1 MENNWLFVL
10 VTALLVMGNLYLL
23 FTSQQGDTLILIN
36 KYRTP
41 FWDYF
46 FKIGTKFGEPVA
58 YVGVALIISSVSYR
72 KATFAVM
79 AGLAAGIL
87 AALLKLYFAEARP
100 MRWFF
105 DNFEGIWH
113 GLNHFEEEWRSWDE
127 TGSFPSGH
135 TSSAFALYG
144 FIAFNARRGKLAIT
158 LLCVVLAVMV
168 GFSRMYLL
176 YHFLR
181 DVTAGAALGTVVA
194 IAAYYAQGRFF
205 TDKPRL
211 DEGWWARR
219 SGALP
224 PVDGRVQLPSDG

>member
-10 VTALLVMGNLYLL
+10 ATALLVLGNLYLL

-58 YVGVALIISSVSYR
+58 YVGAVAIISAVSYR
-72 KATFAVM
+72 KATFVVV
-79 AGLAAGIL
+79 AGAAAGIL
-87 AALLKLYFAEARP
+87 AGLLKIYFAEARP

-144 FIAFNARRGKLAIT
+144 FIAFNARRYKLLIT
-158 LLCVVLAVMV
+158 ALCVFLAAMV

-181 DVTAGAALGTVVA
+181 DVTAGAVLGTVVA
-194 IAAYYAQGRFF
+194 IIAYYAQGRLFK
-205 TDKPRL
+205 TKAVL
-211 DEGWWARR
+211 DSGWWVGRKDKH
-219 SGALP
+219 P
-224 PVDGRVQLPSDG
+224 PVTSQVQLPKE

>member
-10 VTALLVMGNLYLL
+10 VTALLVAGNLYLL

-58 YVGVALIISSVSYR
+58 YVGAVLIISSVSYR
-72 KATFAVM
+72 KAGFAVV
-79 AGLAAGIL
+79 AGAAAGIL
-87 AALLKLYFAEARP
+87 AGLLKLYFAEARP

-105 DNFEGIWH
+105 DNFEGLWH

-144 FIAFNARRGKLAIT
+144 FIAFNARKAKLPIT
-158 LLCVVLAVMV
+158 ILCVVLAAMV

-181 DVTAGAALGTVVA
+181 DVTAGAVLGTLVA
-194 IAAYYAQGRFF
+194 IAAYYAQGRSFPGL
-205 TDKPRL
+205 TVIDQGWLPRH
-211 DEGWWARR
+211 RN
-219 SGALP
+219 ALP
-224 PVDGRVQLPSDG
+224 PVTQTVAPPEA